1 MKVGQQK
8 LAPVT
13 RAPLAN
19 QYPRYL
25 LVCVSFMAQIWR
37 SENNLWSLL
46 FFYYIGS
53 RGWIQVVRWQAP
65 LPVEL
70 FFTFLKQSRFAT
82 RLSCNLQFSWLSLPN
97 ADVTGRHHHLTVLSF
112 RSVLFSLHLLLSVF
126 LVSLSALTSLTSL
139 CILPSPVARHSPHG
153 HAVPYAP
160 SLDSGGEDW
169 CHALG
174 LLPGSVTSGGKCPLY
189 SDGAHSRTCTR
200 PWVSSPLP

>member
-1 MKVGQQK
+1 MSSG
-8 LAPVT
+8 L
-13 RAPLAN
+13 N
-19 QYPRYL
+19 
-25 LVCVSFMAQIWR
+25 VCVFHDSDLEVREQPVKP
-37 SENNLWSLL
+37 SLFL
-46 FFYYIGS
+46 LYRFSGLNS
-53 RGWIQVVRWQAP
+53 GCQVAGTFTCWAVSPA
-65 LPVEL
+65 L

-82 RLSCNLQFSWLSLPN
+82 RLSCNLQFSWLGLPN
-97 ADVTGRHHHLTVLSF
+97 ADVTGRNHHLTVLSF

-153 HAVPYAP
+153 HALPYAP